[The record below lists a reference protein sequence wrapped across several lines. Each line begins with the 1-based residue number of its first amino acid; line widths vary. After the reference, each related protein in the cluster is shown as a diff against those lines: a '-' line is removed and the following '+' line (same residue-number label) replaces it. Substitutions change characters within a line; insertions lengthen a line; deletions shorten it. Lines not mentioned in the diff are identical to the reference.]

1 MVKNLRGYQQ
11 EVICKVED
19 ALNSG
24 VSRQLVCMATG
35 LGKTFTAVKIVEKL
49 QFKRILWITHNEE
62 LIQQSGLAFL
72 KDKFDDSFAKK
83 VQDIGFLDWVDKH
96 NCNFGNHT
104 GTFKMGA
111 IKASVFKIN
120 AEVTMASAQTLYRRL
135 DKIQFDYFDCIIV
148 DECHLFM
155 AKTFLQPLEYF
166 KPKLLLGLTATPHRA
181 DGLSLGNIFEQITY
195 EYNIGQGIKDRYLC
209 ELDGIRIQTNISLD
223 NVRTTAGELNQK
235 DLADEVNIPR
245 RNQLIVNKYKEY
257 ADGRQGI
264 FFCTDIKHAI
274 DLAEVFNEMGIKC
287 APISSN
293 EELTPNRSKN
303 ISLYKEGKI
312 TVLTNVM
319 VLTTGFDAP
328 NTGVI
333 GHATPTKSLT
343 KYLQCTG
350 RGTRLKSKEYVDKFG
365 QNCVILDFVDSTNR
379 HNLVNSWELDRDKHP
394 EERTFITKE
403 KRDKL
408 LESRKAKLQHERKE
422 DEKVTLLKIPK
433 LKISK
438 SIKMLEEAT
447 EAQLKWI
454 YDLGYSADIHYTKK
468 MCSEIISQQPASQK
482 QINLLK
488 HHGYDVANKII
499 TIGDVNAAMWEVKQK
514 LEKQK

>member
-1 MVKNLRGYQQ
+1 MSKELRPYQI
-11 EVICKVED
+11 EAIEASKE
-19 ALNSG
+19 ALNRG
-24 VSRQLVCMATG
+24 ITRQIISMATG
-35 LGKTFTAVKIVEKL
+35 LGKTVTFVNICKEYKKVML
-49 QFKRILWITHNEE
+49 ITHTEE
-62 LIQQSGLAFL
+62 LTDQSALVFIREY
-72 KDKFDDSFAKK
+72 FDESFAKH
-83 VQDIGFLDWVDKH
+83 VEQIGYVNYVRKGGLFALKDFRMGLIKSDV
-96 NCNFGNHT
+96 FVPEGNVV
-104 GTFKMGA
+104 
-111 IKASVFKIN
+111 I
-120 AEVTMASAQTLYRRL
+120 ASAPTLHRRL
-135 DKIQFDYFDCIIV
+135 HLLPPDSFDLIIV
-148 DECHLFM
+148 DECHLAAANTWVKSLNHFS
-155 AKTFLQPLEYF
+155 
-166 KPKLLLGLTATPHRA
+166 PKLLLGVSATPTRE
-181 DGLSLGNIFEQITY
+181 DNLQLGDVFDEIIY
-195 EYNIGQGIKDRYLC
+195 EYGIKDGVDNGYLC
-209 ELDGIRIQTNISLD
+209 ELDAIRVHTTISLD
-223 NVRTTAGELNQK
+223 KVRTTGGEFNQK
-235 DLADEVNIPR
+235 DLADEINIPE
-245 RNQLIVNKYKEY
+245 RNQLVVSSYIKY
-257 ADGRQGI
+257 ANGRQGI
-264 FFCTDIKHAI
+264 FFCTDIKHAV

-333 GHATPTKSLT
+333 GHSSPTKSLT

-350 RGTRLKSKEYVDKFG
+350 RGTRLKSKDYVDKFG
-365 QNCVILDFVDSTNR
+365 QNCIILDFVDSTNR
-379 HNLVNSWELDRDKHP
+379 HNLVNSWELDKDKHP

-403 KRDKL
+403 KKEKL
-408 LESRKAKLQHERKE
+408 LESRKAKVQHERKE
-422 DEKVTLLKIPK
+422 DEKVTLLRIPK

-488 HHGYDVANKII
+488 HHGYDVSNKII